1 MFTMAS
7 AREARPRYDEQYK
20 QLFAFPRM
28 VEDLLRAFVGDQ
40 LGASDFSTLRKLSSD
55 YISDALLTRRG
66 DTVWRLRTGPL
77 FIPTWRIET
86 WLAYLG

>member
-28 VEDLLRAFVGDQ
+28 VEDLLRAFVAIYSATSPRNSEDQ
-40 LGASDFSTLRKLSSD
+40 VL
-55 YISDALLTRRG
+55 
-66 DTVWRLRTGPL
+66 V

>member
-28 VEDLLRAFVGDQ
+28 VEDLLRAFVGDL

-55 YISDALLTRRG
+55 YISDERARKPKRAPETRRIKFSYSY
-66 DTVWRLRTGPL
+66 PL
-77 FIPTWRIET
+77 GASKPGWPI
-86 WLAYLG
+86 